1 MLLLPY
7 LALPLFSDI
16 LTRNYF
22 GRTMMKKLDGRVVLV
37 TGASRGI
44 GRAIAEGF
52 GREGADVAINYTSNK
67 SAAVEVAE
75 NIRSCGRR
83 AEVYQ
88 ANIGIEEECNT
99 MCDRILK
106 DFGSLD
112 TLISNAGMG
121 SAAINRPSIADA
133 TNDQWEALFAVN
145 FWGPVYLCRRLIPV
159 LREAERSD
167 IIMISSTSAQAMNPG
182 FGVYSVSKAAIE
194 TMAHTLARE
203 EKKHGMRVN
212 IIAPGLVDTDMGRR
226 IIEATG
232 NGNIADRASSA
243 PFGFVCTPDDIAST
257 VLHLCSEEGRYITNQ
272 RITISGD

>member
-1 MLLLPY
+1 M
-7 LALPLFSDI
+7 
-16 LTRNYF
+16 R
-22 GRTMMKKLDGRVVLV
+22 KLEGRVVLV

-52 GREGADVAINYTSNK
+52 GREGADVAINYTTNK
-67 SAAVEVAE
+67 SAAIEVAE
-75 NIRSCGRR
+75 CIRAEGRR
-83 AEVYQ
+83 AEIYQ

-99 MCDRILK
+99 MCDSVLK
-106 DFGSLD
+106 DFGRLD
-112 TLISNAGMG
+112 TLINNAGMG

-133 TNDQWEALFAVN
+133 TNNQWEALFAVN

-159 LREAERSD
+159 LRKAERSD
-167 IIMISSTSAQAMNPG
+167 IIMISSTSAQAKNPG
-182 FGVYSVSKAAIE
+182 FGVYSVSKTALE

-226 IIEATG
+226 IVEATG
-232 NGNIADRASSA
+232 NGNIADRAPSA
-243 PFGFVCTPDDIAST
+243 PFGFVCTPEDIAST
-257 VLHLCSEEGRYITNQ
+257 VLHLCSEKGRYITNQ